1 MENDKRKVTEIF
13 TINII
18 IILIVIPF
26 YSKCYTQE
34 NFEDWLKKETQ
45 QFKTFM
51 EERDREFAEF
61 LKKEWKEF
69 AVIKGISPDKVPKP
83 AVIPVKEFEKL
94 DFDCQLKEHKVRDFK
109 IKCPPEKESIGFYSK
124 PKMEFHYGKMAEFYY
139 LNTPCTI
146 MYDVYWEKIEFP
158 EKFDN
163 REISKFWSQM
173 SKTQYTYILDQCNN
187 IKQKMSLNDWAFLK
201 FLDKLS
207 NQIFP
212 DKGNSVKLLVWFLM
226 QKSGYDV
233 KIGYNQNKI
242 FLLISS
248 SNILYKKSFIKLDN
262 KRYYTLINLYSPDKV
277 KNIYTYTGRY
287 PGSINMIDL
296 NVYLC
301 PSVNPEVIK
310 KTVEFEYLHNH
321 YSISLNINKSIVDFY
336 SGYPLTEYIIYFN
349 APISNESNYSLLRNL
364 KPLIVNKTELE
375 ALNLILH
382 FVQKSFEY
390 KSDYEQFGEEKPLFI
405 EETLFYPGSD
415 CEDRAVL
422 FAYLI
427 RNLLNLEV
435 VGLDYP
441 GHIAT
446 AVKINS
452 DINGKYVNYSNENY
466 IVCDPT
472 YVNANVGQCLPKYKN
487 TDPKIITLY
496 NSKY

>member
-1 MENDKRKVTEIF
+1 MKINRRKIPYILVLS
-13 TINII
+13 I
-18 IILIVIPF
+18 IILLMVIPF
-26 YSKCYTQE
+26 YPWCYAQE
-34 NFEDWLKKETQ
+34 NFKDWFKKENQ
-45 QFKTFM
+45 QFRTFM

-69 AVIKGISPDKVPKP
+69 ELIKGVIPDKVPKP
-83 AVIPVKEFEKL
+83 SVIPVKEFKKL
-94 DFDCQLKEHKVRDFK
+94 DFDYRLKEHKVRDFK
-109 IKCPPEKESIGFYSK
+109 IKPPPEKESMGFISK
-124 PKMEFHYGKMAEFYY
+124 PKMEFHYGKITEFNY

-146 MYDVYWEKIEFP
+146 MYDVTWDKIEFP
-158 EKFDN
+158 ENFDN
-163 REISKFWSQM
+163 KEISMFWGQM
-173 SKTQYTYILDQCNN
+173 SKTQFTYILDQCNN
-187 IKQKMSLNDWAFLK
+187 IKEKMRLNDWAFLK

-212 DKGNSVKLLVWFLM
+212 DKENTAKLLVWFLM

-233 KIGYNQNKI
+233 KVGYDQNQI

-248 SNILYKKSFIKLDN
+248 SNVLYKQPFIKVDN
-262 KRYYTLINLYSPDKV
+262 RRYYRLTNLYSSDEAT
-277 KNIYTYTGRY
+277 NIYTYMGNY
-287 PGSINMIDL
+287 PKAINLIDL
-296 NVYLC
+296 NIYLC

-310 KTVEFEYLHNH
+310 KTLEFKYLHNN

-349 APISNESNYSLLRNL
+349 APISNESSYSLLKNL

-375 ALNLILH
+375 ALNVILH

-390 KSDYEQFGEEKPLFI
+390 KSDYEQFGDEKPLFI

-427 RNLLNLEV
+427 KSLLNLEV

-446 AVKINS
+446 AVKIHT
-452 DINGKYVNYSNENY
+452 DINGKYIRYDNENY

-472 YVNANVGQCLPKYKN
+472 YVNANVGQCLPRFRDAN
-487 TDPKIITLY
+487 PEIITLY
-496 NSKY
+496 NSK